1 MLEKLSKYWKILE
14 ELTVMHLLIQTL
26 FSSNDKTNKTR
37 GSRPRITILSK
48 ITPAPDCWLHL
59 GNIQFVAGWCGGGSD
74 GWWWQL
80 AVNYSEARRSAAGA
94 YLLPALRLSMAGAVM
109 TVCNIAIFWI
119 FPCALS
125 LWCRW
130 IINFATEEDRPC
142 VAGCRLTKCAI

>member
-48 ITPAPDCWLHL
+48 ITPAPDSWLHL
-59 GNIQFVAGWCGGGSD
+59 GNIQFVAGWGGGGSD

-94 YLLPALRLSMAGAVM
+94 YLLPDLRLSMAGAIM
-109 TVCNIAIFWI
+109 TVCNI
-119 FPCALS
+119 
-125 LWCRW
+125 
-130 IINFATEEDRPC
+130 IIWTFLQILPYSVFFLVRYD
-142 VAGCRLTKCAI
+142 VAGLITFPQRRTVPV

>member
-1 MLEKLSKYWKILE
+1 MMLEKLSKYWKILE

-59 GNIQFVAGWCGGGSD
+59 GNIQFVAGWGGGGSD

-94 YLLPALRLSMAGAVM
+94 YLLPAPRLSTA
-109 TVCNIAIFWI
+109 AIDH
-119 FPCALS
+119 S
-125 LWCRW
+125 LQYNNWHS
-130 IINFATEEDRPC
+130 FHHQLVLYSDFFL
-142 VAGCRLTKCAI
+142 VASMHCDADGLLD

>member
-59 GNIQFVAGWCGGGSD
+59 GNIQFVAGWGGGGSD

-94 YLLPALRLSMAGAVM
+94 YLLPALRLSMAGAIM
-109 TVCNIAIFWI
+109 TVCNIIMSIPSNIAIFW
-119 FPCALS
+119 FFLV
-125 LWCRW
+125 RY
-130 IINFATEEDRPC
+130 D
-142 VAGCRLTKCAI
+142 VAGFIITLHQRRTVPA